1 MIFLLVGSIVN
12 IRQNLHTLPK
22 LNHFIYHPNKISKT
36 IVTQCKDA
44 RCNNLDFRPIT
55 KYMIPINVQ
64 DDTGTIRL
72 ILFDRE
78 AKKLLDISAYQLR
91 KIHEDTGD
99 SLELFPKQI
108 NVLKNPNF
116 VFLVD
121 ITSYNVDNYNNIY
134 TIVKVIEYVS
144 IVFQLE
150 SKIELTSI
158 KFVSLDQVSLESDDV
173 LQNVQKSFTPSTV
186 NKSTATSPMKISADL
201 KRNLHDIYDV
211 DCVDEFNSTK
221 SKRKSIREDNPLLVR
236 TMEK

>member
-1 MIFLLVGSIVN
+1 M
-12 IRQNLHTLPK
+12 H
-22 LNHFIYHPNKISKT
+22 
-36 IVTQCKDA
+36 
-44 RCNNLDFRPIT
+44 
-55 KYMIPINVQ
+55 
-64 DDTGTIRL
+64 
-72 ILFDRE
+72 
-78 AKKLLDISAYQLR
+78 
-91 KIHEDTGD
+91 TGD

-108 NVLKNPNF
+108 NVLKHPNF

-134 TIVKVIEYVS
+134 TIVK
-144 IVFQLE
+144 
-150 SKIELTSI
+150 SI

-236 TMEK
+236 TVEK